1 MNKLNGA
8 TKQENGIALQL
19 NTGKRKSKTSFTK
32 LPLTKKRFMYSA
44 RIGSLKEKITSASK
58 ITVNEDKNNR

>member
-19 NTGKRKSKTSFTK
+19 NTEKENQKPVLQNCHRRKSVLCT
-32 LPLTKKRFMYSA
+32 LH
-44 RIGSLKEKITSASK
+44 AS
-58 ITVNEDKNNR
+58 VV

>member
-19 NTGKRKSKTSFTK
+19 NTGKRKSKTTFTK
-32 LPLTKKRFMYSA
+32 LPQTKKRFMYSA
-44 RIGSLKEKITSASK
+44 RIGSSKEKITSASK
-58 ITVNEDKNNR
+58 ITVKEDKNNW

>member
-44 RIGSLKEKITSASK
+44 RIGSLKEKNYKCFQNHS
-58 ITVNEDKNNR
+58 